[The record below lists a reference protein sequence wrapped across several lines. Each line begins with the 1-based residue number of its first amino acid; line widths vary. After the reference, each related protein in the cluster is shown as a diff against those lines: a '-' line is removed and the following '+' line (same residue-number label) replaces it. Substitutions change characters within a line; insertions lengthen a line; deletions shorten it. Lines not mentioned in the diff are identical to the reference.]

1 MCLLSFF
8 EGVLKDITNTFFE
21 KLKIENRMKLQ
32 NIEEC
37 FKVLEHY
44 DKNNLLKSV
53 EKDRR
58 IIKQAKKIR
67 NMFVHENWMSIKNNV
82 QDLKIRRE
90 LNKISIIDLINAIT
104 NVLKIIE
111 MVGIENQVYKIKY

>member
-21 KLKIENRMKLQ
+21 KLKIEKRMKLQ

-67 NMFVHENWMSIKNNV
+67 NMFVHENWMTIKNNV
-82 QDLKIRRE
+82 
-90 LNKISIIDLINAIT
+90 
-104 NVLKIIE
+104 
-111 MVGIENQVYKIKY
+111 

>member
-21 KLKIENRMKLQ
+21 KLKIEKRMKLQ